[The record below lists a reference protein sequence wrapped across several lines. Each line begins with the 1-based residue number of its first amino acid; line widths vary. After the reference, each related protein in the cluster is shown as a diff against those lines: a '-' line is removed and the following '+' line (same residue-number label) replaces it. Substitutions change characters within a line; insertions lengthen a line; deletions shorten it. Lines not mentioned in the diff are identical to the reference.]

1 MQANCQQEE
10 TLDVVQPN
18 SNGEKYTNTQ
28 VGEVPGE
35 NFNGQGIIIIMCT

>member
-18 SNGEKYTNTQ
+18 SNGENTQ
-28 VGEVPGE
+28 VGGRPGE
-35 NFNGQGIIIIMCT
+35 NFNGQGI